1 MKRFLVLLIAFIS
14 VFSVQAQEINCQVTV
29 EAQQT
34 GNTKLSIFKTLETSL
49 QEFINDAN
57 WTQLNLDDHEKIN
70 CNIFI
75 NVTDFDSNNFT
86 ATIQIQSSRPI
97 FGSSA
102 STPVFNFKDNQ
113 FNFNYTEFQPLDYNP
128 NTYSSNLV
136 SGISF
141 YMYTILGLDADTF
154 ALQGGQKY
162 HEEAR
167 QIVNTAQQSNKK
179 GWRASD
185 GNNSRFR
192 INSDLLSNS
201 FSKYREALYIY
212 HREGLDVFHKDPELA
227 KNKIVESI
235 QLLREVNNSRPNS
248 ILLRTFFDAKSNEV
262 KQIFSGGPSVSIK
275 EVVNNLNSIAPLY
288 SKQWAEISY

>member
-1 MKRFLVLLIAFIS
+1 MKKLLVFLIAFVAFTS
-14 VFSVQAQEINCQVTV
+14 LRAQEINCQIVV

-49 QEFINDAN
+49 QEFINNAT
-57 WTQLNLDDHEKIN
+57 WTDLDLEEHEKIN

-75 NVTDFDSNNFT
+75 NVTDYDSNNFT
-86 ATIQIQSSRPI
+86 ATIQVQSSRPI
-97 FGSSA
+97 FGSST

-141 YMYTILGLDADTF
+141 YVYTILGLDADTF
-154 ALQGGQKY
+154 SLEGGQKY

-167 QIVNTAQQSNKK
+167 QIVSTAQQSNKK

-185 GNNSRFR
+185 GNNTRFR
-192 INSDLLSNS
+192 INSDLLSNN
-201 FSKYREALYIY
+201 FVKYREALYMY
-212 HREGLDVFHKDPELA
+212 HREGLDVFHDDQEAA
-227 KNKIVESI
+227 KKKIVESI
-235 QLLREVNNSRPNS
+235 QLLREVNNARPNS
-248 ILLRTFFDAKSNEV
+248 ILLRTFFDSKANEIQ
-262 KQIFSGGPSVSIK
+262 QIFSGGPTVSIK
-275 EVVNNLNSIAPLY
+275 EVVNNLNSIAPLH